1 MDDLRVENYDAK
13 EVDAK
18 KQSISR
24 RVAVASS
31 AVAFTLGL
39 FSLVGCEP
47 PSPHVQD
54 PPIVAGGAGSWFH
67 SYWEYDEYAEED
79 TWFCS
84 NEDNEPDDQS
94 EEQIHTRRNPKAEYT
109 EGE

>member
-13 EVDAK
+13 EVEAK

-47 PSPHVQD
+47 PQD
-54 PPIVAGGAGSWFH
+54 PPIVAGGAGAWFH
-67 SYWEYDEYAEED
+67 SYCEYDEYAEED
-79 TWFCS
+79 TWFYS
-84 NEDNEPDDQS
+84 NTDNEPDDQS
-94 EEQIHTRRNPKAEYT
+94 EEQMHTRRNPKVEYT
-109 EGE
+109 EDE